1 MARYLIEVAH
11 ESETLAW
18 ARAIKLLLQTGS
30 HFLTHADFGCMD
42 NDHRAWIVVECDSKE
57 EARNLVPAIYRS
69 RATITGLNKFSL
81 DEIDALIK
89 QHGMQ
94 P

>member
-1 MARYLIEVAH
+1 VARYLIEVTH
-11 ESETLAW
+11 ESETLAC

-42 NDHRAWIVVECDSKE
+42 NDHRAWIVVEADSKE
-57 EARNLVPAIYRS
+57 EARNLVPAIYRT
-69 RATITGLNKFSL
+69 RATVTGLNKFSL

-89 QHGMQ
+89 QHGM
-94 P
+94 